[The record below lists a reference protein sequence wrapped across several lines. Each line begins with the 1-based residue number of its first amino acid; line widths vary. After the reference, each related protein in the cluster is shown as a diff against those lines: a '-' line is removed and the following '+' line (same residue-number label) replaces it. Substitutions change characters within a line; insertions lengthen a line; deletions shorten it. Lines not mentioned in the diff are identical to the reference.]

1 MRIFILTNFE
11 NEVLKA
17 FTNLESAIDFAEN
30 YISEQ
35 LRGFDGK
42 DVVLAFSEFYDQI
55 ARFRKEEGAVPF
67 MVSGLI
73 RCDVAELITG

>member
-30 YISEQ
+30 YIGERMHGS
-35 LRGFDGK
+35 DSK
-42 DVVLAFSEFYDQI
+42 DVILAFTEFYDQI
-55 ARFRKEEGAVPF
+55 TRFKNTDGVTPF
-67 MVSGLI
+67 AVSGLI
-73 RCDVAELITG
+73 RCDVADLITG